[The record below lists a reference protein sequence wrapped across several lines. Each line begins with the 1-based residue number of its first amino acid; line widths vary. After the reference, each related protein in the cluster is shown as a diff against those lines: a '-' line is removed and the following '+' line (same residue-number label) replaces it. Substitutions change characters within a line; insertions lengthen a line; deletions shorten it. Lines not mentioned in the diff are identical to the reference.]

1 MHYKIKVII
10 IGEPGVGKTSL
21 VKKFVSG
28 KFSGDYRASIG
39 TNMFIKKI
47 LIDFNQ
53 IMKKISINLWDIA
66 GQERW
71 IKMRHIYYEGTQ
83 GALIVGDLS
92 RKRTFEQIE
101 KFWYPDLKMHC
112 EGIPFVLIANKN
124 DLSHQITEKEVE
136 VVAKKINASSVVYT
150 SAKIGMNVEKA
161 FELISKKIIQL

>member
-39 TNMFIKKI
+39 INMFIKKI

-66 GQERW
+66 
-71 IKMRHIYYEGTQ
+71 
-83 GALIVGDLS
+83 
-92 RKRTFEQIE
+92 
-101 KFWYPDLKMHC
+101 
-112 EGIPFVLIANKN
+112 
-124 DLSHQITEKEVE
+124 
-136 VVAKKINASSVVYT
+136 
-150 SAKIGMNVEKA
+150 
-161 FELISKKIIQL
+161 ISKQRLPWVNVFLRIIPMQSICP